1 MTQLHTRSRPLASV
15 YCGLAAAITLML
27 AGTAGAQDFPDS
39 PDPAP
44 FDWSGL
50 YAGVTAGGG
59 FTQVRTTDTG
69 RGPSGSWYATGASV
83 DDEGAG
89 FIGGV
94 RAGYNHAFDQVV
106 IGVEA
111 GISAANIHQR
121 VEALDVFGKT
131 DIDWLATVRGRAG
144 VVIPDTPTPILLYGT
159 GGLAVAG
166 VKHTI
171 EDTLTWPGRGLFGPN
186 SETATRT
193 GYTVGGGVE
202 VALTER
208 AVLGFEYLYTDL
220 GRAAVDGICVVCF
233 GGSTPGTPFV
243 FDFDTKLHTVR
254 LNLSWKFGG

>member
-1 MTQLHTRSRPLASV
+1 MTQLQSQPRASV
-15 YCGLAAAITLML
+15 HCGLAAAITLLL
-27 AGTAGAQDFPDS
+27 AGTAGAQEFPDS

-44 FDWSGL
+44 FDWTGF
-50 YAGVTAGGG
+50 YAGLTAGGG

-69 RGPSGSWYATGASV
+69 RGPSGPWYVTGASV
-83 DDEGAG
+83 DDEGAS

-94 RAGYNHAFDQVV
+94 RAGYNHAFDRVV

-111 GISAANIHQR
+111 DISAANIHQR

-131 DIDWLATVRGRAG
+131 NIDWLATVRGRAG

-186 SETATRT
+186 SESATRT

-220 GRAAVDGICVVCF
+220 GRADVDGICVVCT
-233 GGSTPGTPFV
+233 GSPDDPIF
-243 FDFDTKLHTVR
+243 FDFDTKLHTIR